1 MKDTTPETIGQRIA
15 QLRQAQGWTQQ
26 ALAERIAIS
35 RVAVS
40 HIEMDLS
47 TPGERTIALL
57 AGVFKLSPQTLV
69 ADTTYPQ
76 AKAERLPPV
85 VCSYT
90 DTEVD
95 LALLEND
102 LAWLERLAGSR
113 HYPRLVEEVRARW
126 LPRLERWQQQVLDA
140 EQVRQLE
147 VASAALRAAA
157 GVNRERAVV
166 GSKRS
171 GSGS

>member
-1 MKDTTPETIGQRIA
+1 MNEAPLETIGQRIG
-15 QLRQAQGWTQQ
+15 QLRQAKGWTQQ

-35 RVAVS
+35 RVAIS

-57 AGVFKLSPQTLV
+57 AGVFKVSPQALV

-90 DTEVD
+90 ALEVD
-95 LALLEND
+95 LSLLEND
-102 LAWLERLAGSR
+102 LGWLERFAGSS
-113 HYPRLVEEVRARW
+113 HHPRLLEEVRARW
-126 LPRLERWQQQVLDA
+126 LPRLEAWRRQVLDS
-140 EQVRQLE
+140 EQEAQLD
-147 VASAALRAAA
+147 AAFAALRAAA
-157 GVNRERAVV
+157 NAGQQPSVV
-166 GSKRS
+166 S
-171 GSGS
+171 GQ